1 MKFKVLLFIVMFMFG
16 SKVKAQPSTNYWFE
30 GNIYMNQTDKEKRY
44 PYLPVYLS
52 LKDSPD
58 EIIAV
63 GMSNSVGT
71 ISFKGIPIDISKD
84 YILSLPFRNNVI
96 RYRFHGIQNPTFKT
110 GNVSIHMK
118 LDEDIPNYYTTK
130 KFEINENVYSLNFI
144 DWVLRDN
151 SISYD
156 NNSFIDKNK
165 QLGFRIFVNGMM
177 MPDDKLQTL
186 LRQLTMDMVKKVS
199 FIYLNDNEY
208 FVGAIDIRLSIGNV
222 PSISETTFTLNKI
235 SF

>member
-1 MKFKVLLFIVMFMFG
+1 MFMFG

-96 RYRFHGIQNPTFKT
+96 RYRFHGIQNPTFK
-110 GNVSIHMK
+110 
-118 LDEDIPNYYTTK
+118 
-130 KFEINENVYSLNFI
+130 
-144 DWVLRDN
+144 
-151 SISYD
+151 
-156 NNSFIDKNK
+156 
-165 QLGFRIFVNGMM
+165 IF
-177 MPDDKLQTL
+177 
-186 LRQLTMDMVKKVS
+186 
-199 FIYLNDNEY
+199 
-208 FVGAIDIRLSIGNV
+208 
-222 PSISETTFTLNKI
+222 
-235 SF
+235 

>member
-1 MKFKVLLFIVMFMFG
+1 MFMFG

-30 GNIYMNQTDKEKRY
+30 GNIYMTQTDKEKRY

-52 LKDSPD
+52 TLDSPD

-96 RYRFHGIQNPTFKT
+96 RYRFHGIKNPTFKT

-130 KFEINENVYSLNFI
+130 EFEINEKVYSLNFI
-144 DWVLRDN
+144 DWVVRDN

-156 NNSFIDKNK
+156 NNSFIDKSK

-177 MPDDKLQTL
+177 LPDDKLQTL

-222 PSISETTFTLNKI
+222 PNISETTFTLNKI